1 MDLRRFIIELGMGA
15 DLHGGDVTKAGQKAI
30 RDAVSRCCLC
40 GLMDI
45 FEFEPPDEMVI
56 RLKVA
61 APGHE
66 RLDKDALK
74 ATVPFGRVELETV
87 EGGLATEGLS
97 LPSLGPGSEI
107 VIALAS
113 ITVLVDLD
121 RRPAAGRR

>member
-1 MDLRRFIIELGMGA
+1 MDLRRYIIELGMGA
-15 DLHGGDVTKAGQKAI
+15 DLHGGDVTKAGQRAI

-45 FEFEPPDEMVI
+45 FNFEAPDEMAI

-66 RLDKDALK
+66 RLDKEALK
-74 ATVPFGRVELETV
+74 ASVPFGRVELETV
-87 EGGLATEGLS
+87 EGGLETEGLS
-97 LPSLGPGSEI
+97 LPSLGPGSTI

-121 RRPAAGRR
+121 RRPAGGGR